1 MTNVLIYARPWNAT
15 QFFDLASRTWPEAS
29 VDIISEHADVD
40 QSGFLKYFYSY
51 FEESKKYPNIMP
63 HIEFDNDEVSSI
75 VLRCRLLRSI
85 SYNLALQL
93 IFSASNAISQV
104 LYEQRPNYVLS
115 VTVDSYI
122 IDLLARLS
130 RKKGARFIGLVPTF
144 VNGYFR
150 ITERGEKAVNRE
162 VSADEVES
170 VLAMLTDQKYK
181 PQWLAPDRGTIR
193 KKAVKLWARNLVKP
207 MWFAFYSRWKNDPLN
222 AHYMTTDIVSRR
234 FLSLFPRLY
243 NEVGEVGDVEMAI
256 EKDTRTSVFLPL
268 QMSPEATI
276 DYWSSDLSWI
286 NYEEKILSTVKGQ
299 SEKHLFIVKEHP
311 NVFGFRTPGFYDEL
325 RQIANVVLVNP
336 EVSSNDLLQ
345 ICDSVLVCTGT
356 VGFEALVRGKPVFSS
371 SEPFYAE
378 PNAFSSLHDE
388 VGDCHVYAPSEL
400 VVYLLSGF
408 LPGTFINDGS
418 WSEVQH
424 SASGYN
430 QQISK
435 SIRGYLSDKLA

>member
-1 MTNVLIYARPWNAT
+1 MASVLIYARPWNEA
-15 QFFDLASRTWPEAS
+15 QFYDLANRTWPKTS
-29 VDIISEHADVD
+29 VGIISEHSDVD
-40 QSGFLKYFYSY
+40 QSGFFKYFYSY
-51 FEESKKYPNIMP
+51 FEESKKYSNILP
-63 HIEFDNDEVSSI
+63 YIEFDNDEVSSI
-75 VLRCRLLRSI
+75 VIRCRLLRSI
-85 SYNLALQL
+85 PYSLALQL
-93 IFSASNAISQV
+93 IFSASNAINQV
-104 LYEQRPNYVLS
+104 LDEQHPNYVLS

-130 RKKGARFIGLVPTF
+130 RKKGARFIGLAPTF

-234 FLSLFPRLY
+234 YLSLFPRLY
-243 NEVGEVGDVEMAI
+243 NEVGKVADVQTAI

-286 NYEEKILSTVKGQ
+286 DYEEKILSTVKRQ

-325 RQIANVVLVNP
+325 RQINNVVLVNP

-356 VGFEALVRGKPVFSS
+356 VGFEALVRGKAVFSS

-378 PNAFSSLHDE
+378 PSVFRSLDDE

-400 VVYLLSGF
+400 VEYLLSGF
-408 LPGTFINDGS
+408 LPGTFNNDGS
-418 WSEVQH
+418 WGNDLKSGKLNNEVVADSLRNYIGDSE
-424 SASGYN
+424 
-430 QQISK
+430 
-435 SIRGYLSDKLA
+435 

>member
-1 MTNVLIYARPWNAT
+1 MTEVLLYVRPWNMA
-15 QFFDLASRTWPEAS
+15 QFLDLASKTWPGSTVETL
-29 VDIISEHADVD
+29 SEHDGCD
-40 QSGFLKYFYSY
+40 GSGFRELFYSY
-51 FEESKKYPNIMP
+51 YGGCKTTPTIVEELPFSDDDIA
-63 HIEFDNDEVSSI
+63 DI
-75 VLRCRLLRSI
+75 VVRCRLLRSI
-85 SYNLALQL
+85 NRPKALKM
-93 IFSASNAISQV
+93 IFSAFRAIERV
-104 LYEQRPNYVLS
+104 LDDQKPRYVMS
-115 VTVDSYI
+115 VTVDSFV
-122 IDLLARLS
+122 IDLLARAS
-130 RKKGARFIGLVPTF
+130 RMKGIKFLGLVPTF

-162 VSADEVES
+162 VSSDEVQS
-170 VLAMLTDQKYK
+170 VVAMLTDQKYK
-181 PQWLAPDRGTIR
+181 PQWLAPDRDTIR

-234 FLSLFPRLY
+234 YLSLFPKLY
-243 NEVGEVGDVEMAI
+243 NEVGKVADVQTAI
-256 EKDTRTSVFLPL
+256 EKDPRTSVFLPL

-286 NYEEKILSTVKGQ
+286 DYEEKILSTVKGQ

-325 RQIANVVLVNP
+325 RQITNVVLVNP

-378 PNAFSSLHDE
+378 SSALSSLDDE
-388 VGDCHVYAPSEL
+388 VGDCHVYSSSEL
-400 VVYLLSGF
+400 VEYLLSGF
-408 LPGTFINDGS
+408 LPGTFNNDGS
-418 WSEVQH
+418 WSKDLK
-424 SASGYN
+424 SG
-430 QQISK
+430 
-435 SIRGYLSDKLA
+435 KLDNEMVAESLRHYIERKI